1 MKEEDTYKKFHH
13 ALKVVHDLCIGCTHC
28 MKACPTE
35 AIRVREGKAVI
46 IDERCVDC
54 GNCCKACPV
63 SAIVIEQDDFEQIY
77 TYPVRIALIPSVLIG
92 QFPSHISTGQI
103 FGALKKLGFTHIYE
117 IDSLVDLVQEGYRR
131 YAAQYRAEYPL
142 ISTFCP
148 AVVRLIQVRFP
159 AFVDQLMRVK
169 PPSDVA
175 ALYYRKKMEQSGTD
189 PREIGVFYVTPCAA
203 KVASIKSP
211 VGEEE
216 SPVNGVINME
226 YLYNRLYKIISDGE
240 AEEAEPSDPGKLTS
254 KGVLWSLTRGES
266 DHQEG
271 RSLAVDGMNN
281 VTEFLERL
289 EESEQSNLD
298 FLELRACD
306 QSCAGGVLISGNRF
320 LTVERLSRRAAT
332 MVESQKDPIDPSE
345 FNEKLYALGPIAPR
359 SMMALDDDPGRAMR
373 KMNKVEDL
381 LKILPGID
389 CSACGSPT
397 CRTLAEDIVKEKA
410 ELTSCV
416 FIQELYIRDG
426 RMSAEEADRINTNIW
441 GGDRD
446 YRSQMK

>member
-1 MKEEDTYKKFHH
+1 
-13 ALKVVHDLCIGCTHC
+13 

-35 AIRVREGKAVI
+35 AIRVRDGKAVI

-63 SAIVIEQDDFEQIY
+63 SAIVIEQDDFEKIY
-77 TYPVRIALIPSVLIG
+77 TFPIRIALIPSVLIG
-92 QFPSHISTGQI
+92 QFPSNVGTGQI
-103 FGALKKLGFTHIYE
+103 FGAFKELGFTHIYE
-117 IDSLVDLVQEGYRR
+117 IDSLVNRVQEGYNRFIDR
-131 YAAQYRAEYPL
+131 YQGDFPV

-148 AVVRLIQVRFP
+148 AIVRLIQVRFP
-159 AFVDQLMRVK
+159 SMVGQLIRVK

-175 ALYYRKKMEQSGTD
+175 AIYYRQRMELEGAD
-189 PREIGVFYVTPCAA
+189 PGEIGVFYVTPCAA

-211 VGEEE
+211 VGDNE

-226 YLYNRLYKIISDGE
+226 YLYNRLLKIIMNGE
-240 AEEAEPSDPGKLTS
+240 AGEAEPSDPGKLTS

-271 RSLAVDGMNN
+271 RSLAVDGMIN

-289 EESEQSNLD
+289 EESEESNLD

-320 LTVERLSRRAAT
+320 LTVERLSRRAAAMEPDSGET
-332 MVESQKDPIDPSE
+332 GDMGDSDGSVYE
-345 FNEKLYALGPIAPR
+345 LGPIAPR
-359 SMMALDDDPGRAMR
+359 SMMALDEDPVEAMK
-373 KMNKVEDL
+373 KMSKVDDL

-389 CSACGSPT
+389 CAACGSPT
-397 CRTLAEDIVKEKA
+397 CRTLAEDIVKGMA
-410 ELTSCV
+410 EVTACV
-416 FIQELYIRDG
+416 FIQELYIRNNKL
-426 RMSAEEADRINTNIW
+426 SAEEADRINASIW
-441 GGDRD
+441 GKDRD
-446 YRSQMK
+446 YRSQAK